1 MEKNSVKSKV
11 NKPELNKIWTKNIH
25 DYVPV
30 ATGENLAWSL
40 PVPFIAYSLI
50 SNSCP
55 ANGKIKSEFF
65 FLNFMFGV

>member
-1 MEKNSVKSKV
+1 MKKNSVKSKV
-11 NKPELNKIWTKNIH
+11 NKPELNKMWTKKYT
-25 DYVPV
+25 YVPV

-55 ANGKIKSEFF
+55 ANGKIY
-65 FLNFMFGV
+65 V

>member
-11 NKPELNKIWTKNIH
+11 NKPELNKIWTKNMNKKYT
-25 DYVPV
+25 YVPV

-55 ANGKIKSEFF
+55 ANGKFYVQCRENS
-65 FLNFMFGV
+65 